1 MSWFKRFLIF
11 FVVLTIAG
19 LIINFGDK
27 FSVPYSQ
34 MVGGILIGID
44 LSFIAVTAMIDNMM
58 GVDDNGR

>member
-19 LIINFGDK
+19 LIINFSDK